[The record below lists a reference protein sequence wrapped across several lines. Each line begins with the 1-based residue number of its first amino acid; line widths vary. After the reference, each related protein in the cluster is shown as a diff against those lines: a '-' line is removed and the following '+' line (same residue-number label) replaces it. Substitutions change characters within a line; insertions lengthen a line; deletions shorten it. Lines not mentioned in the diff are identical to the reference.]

1 MYNKTRHA
9 FTLIELLMV
18 ISIIALLISIL
29 LAALQRAKRQAR
41 LLYCMSNLK
50 QIGVGMA
57 GYVSE
62 NNGHYPNPSS
72 VSVNIIYLGFPR

>member
-57 GYVSE
+57 GYVAE

-72 VSVNIIYLGFPR
+72 VSVNIIYTLKT